1 MEWVSE
7 SYRAAM
13 AKSFQNEK
21 GLQREKTQKPEAGQ
35 RLTILEW
42 LVVGIAVGFVLT
54 AVAVAMYI
62 HGFCA

>member
-1 MEWVSE
+1 
-7 SYRAAM
+7 M